1 MKYKIYRNNDVI
13 ATVRANGNLTE
24 KIFSEETLTMDFSLN
39 RFILFKVGDRVSVYG
54 KNYYIVEEPSVE
66 KISTRQYRYNLTFNG
81 VKYRLSE
88 VKYFFYDHENRL
100 SVPEFSI
107 TGTATKMLELVVA
120 NTNRAGQL
128 GWRIG
133 KVSTTETKTIDFSNS
148 NCLAALAR
156 IAEEF
161 DIELW
166 IDADK
171 SIHLENRTQSSGYRL
186 EYGKSK
192 GIKSISRNPYTEAS
206 LVTRLYAQGG
216 TKNLPA
222 NYRNGQKRL
231 RMPVPYL
238 EKNTAFYGV
247 VEHVQNFDEIYPKRV
262 GVVTKIFDNEPRMF
276 ADETLDFDLNEHN
289 QYGSKYLIAG
299 TSAKV
304 IFQTG
309 DLAGYVLEVQKGG
322 FNSQTKAF
330 TLLKNKEEKA
340 FEIPSAQF
348 KPRVGDKYILVDIM
362 MPEAYVLEAE
372 RELQA
377 AAQKYLDKNSKQ
389 RFVYGIVPDP
399 LYLKKIN
406 FSLKLG
412 NTIRFKDEDF
422 GLDADIRVVS
432 ITRDINNPYLTAF
445 EIAEQ
450 PTITQLVRNYIEKE
464 RRDNIII
471 AEQRKNEQRISE
483 AYETMQEI
491 QNNTFDAD
499 GYFKPEKIKPLSIET
514 KMLSVGAPLQQFD
527 LFDVI
532 IFQSSA
538 NEVKNTAGTLV
549 HYTIADSPKTWNI
562 AQGSHTLK
570 ANEASYIYAK
580 CERNGN
586 RGTILC
592 TSKKIAA
599 LSDGNYYHFELGYIS
614 TLKDKEVRKIKLI
627 SGFTA
632 INGGEIITG
641 RITSQDGNNWIDI
654 KQDKIEINAKVQFAG
669 DSPAFGQVK
678 NYVDQALTNISIAK
692 GNIDKSILD
701 GVVTEA
707 ETKAIEVSLENLK
720 TEYTQNSNRATKILE
735 QLRDAEL
742 VNAKAAYDSS
752 FNSLNSYILSAISDK
767 KITDG
772 EKQSIKSKFE
782 EYRLKAKALFIA
794 MEKVNGVR
802 ISEVARNVQAAKTLS
817 ESLSRQVRDVSSN
830 VRDIENKMINS
841 VIPNAEA
848 QSLFMSLENL
858 KANYEERLSQV
869 RRVVGGNS
877 AGNYY
882 SAFDIMVDLFGIF
895 DGHFSKAKNDRKITA
910 EAKNEAIR
918 ALEEYIVMLDALRNI
933 KVKVYPQ
940 SEEGRITR
948 DFMTYTNEI
957 TGIKN
962 TLNSYLNDLQISA
975 EEINDFNNKI
985 SRLNALHTAFK
996 SDVTAKTQDDS
1007 IVRDLKPVYEEFK
1020 LSFKLLYDN
1029 IIKVISSGKITEQ
1042 ARQEI
1047 RDKFNSY
1054 REKISN
1060 LADAVET
1067 LNWNARERTEIA
1079 YSRTERLQKVTD
1091 FLSTTIDGDVISTGV
1106 LQVGGLDAS
1115 GESKSNA
1122 GISGTTEKG
1131 EGNDVRFW
1139 AGSTAENKD
1148 NAPFR
1153 VK

>member
-491 QNNTFDAD
+491 QNNTFDAE
-499 GYFKPEKIKPLSIET
+499 GYFKPERIKPLSIET

-527 LFDVI
+527 LLDAI

-538 NEVKNTAGTLV
+538 NEVKNTVGTLV
-549 HYTIADSPKTWNI
+549 HYTLADKPKTWNV
-562 AQGSHTLK
+562 AQGSHTLN

-580 CERNGN
+580 CDRHSNTAE
-586 RGTILC
+586 ILC
-592 TSKKIAA
+592 STEKIAP
-599 LSDGNYYHFELGYIS
+599 LSDNNYYHFELGYIS

-632 INGGEIITG
+632 INGGEITTG

-654 KQDKIEINAKVQFAG
+654 KEDEIEINAKVQFAS
-669 DSPAFGQVK
+669 DSPALSQLK
-678 NYVDQALTNISIAK
+678 NYVDQSLTNISIAK

-701 GVVTEA
+701 GVIAEA
-707 ETKAIEVSLENLK
+707 DAKAIEMMLENLK
-720 TEYTQNSNRATKILE
+720 SEFTGINQQAVKILE
-735 QLRDAEL
+735 KVSDAEIL
-742 VNAKAAYDSS
+742 NAKNAYEHS
-752 FNSLNSYILSAISDK
+752 FNELSSLISSAIADKGVSDAERQRIK
-767 KITDG
+767 EKFEDYRAKITDLTSSI
-772 EKQSIKSKFE
+772 EK
-782 EYRLKAKALFIA
+782 
-794 MEKVNGVR
+794 
-802 ISEVARNVQAAKTLS
+802 
-817 ESLSRQVRDVSSN
+817 
-830 VRDIENKMINS
+830 
-841 VIPNAEA
+841 
-848 QSLFMSLENL
+848 
-858 KANYEERLSQV
+858 
-869 RRVVGGNS
+869 
-877 AGNYY
+877 
-882 SAFDIMVDLFGIF
+882 
-895 DGHFSKAKNDRKITA
+895 
-910 EAKNEAIR
+910 
-918 ALEEYIVMLDALRNI
+918 
-933 KVKVYPQ
+933 
-940 SEEGRITR
+940 
-948 DFMTYTNEI
+948 
-957 TGIKN
+957 
-962 TLNSYLNDLQISA
+962 
-975 EEINDFNNKI
+975 
-985 SRLNALHTAFK
+985 
-996 SDVTAKTQDDS
+996 
-1007 IVRDLKPVYEEFK
+1007 
-1020 LSFKLLYDN
+1020 
-1029 IIKVISSGKITEQ
+1029 
-1042 ARQEI
+1042 
-1047 RDKFNSY
+1047 
-1054 REKISN
+1054 
-1060 LADAVET
+1060 

-1091 FLSTTIDGDVISTGV
+1091 FLSTTIDGDVISTGI
-1106 LQVGGLDAS
+1106 LQVGGLNER

-1148 NAPFR
+1148 KAPFR
-1153 VK
+1153 VKESGELYSTAGEIGGFSIDENSLGAVGTGNEFAYIESRGTQIMNASAEAGWRAIQINKRDLPYEDVGLVVRTMRLREGRRLVALRLDAANISGIKNSENIALDITSGLTKINDRLYQKGQKALFSTGYIGRAYDNAIKHNITKTHEFIFNQAGRREFVYLPSANEIKQALGLGYGENVTFELKILVIKPTQGTVRIEGSPSAQLLNYDGNPLGGYNGFFDLGRGDNAKIRYAGGNYYLISEAR

>member
-1 MKYKIYRNNDVI
+1 
-13 ATVRANGNLTE
+13 
-24 KIFSEETLTMDFSLN
+24 
-39 RFILFKVGDRVSVYG
+39 
-54 KNYYIVEEPSVE
+54 
-66 KISTRQYRYNLTFNG
+66 
-81 VKYRLSE
+81 
-88 VKYFFYDHENRL
+88 
-100 SVPEFSI
+100 
-107 TGTATKMLELVVA
+107 
-120 NTNRAGQL
+120 
-128 GWRIG
+128 
-133 KVSTTETKTIDFSNS
+133 
-148 NCLAALAR
+148 
-156 IAEEF
+156 
-161 DIELW
+161 
-166 IDADK
+166 
-171 SIHLENRTQSSGYRL
+171 
-186 EYGKSK
+186 YGKSK

-491 QNNTFDAD
+491 QNNTFDAE
-499 GYFKPEKIKPLSIET
+499 GYFKPERIKPLSIET

-527 LFDVI
+527 LLDAI

-538 NEVKNTAGTLV
+538 NEVKNTVGTLV
-549 HYTIADSPKTWNI
+549 HYTLADKPKTWNV
-562 AQGSHTLK
+562 AQGTHTLN

-580 CERNGN
+580 CDRHSNTAE
-586 RGTILC
+586 ILC
-592 TSKKIAA
+592 STEKIAP
-599 LSDGNYYHFELGYIS
+599 LSDNNYYHFELGYIS

-632 INGGEIITG
+632 INGGEITTG

-654 KQDKIEINAKVQFAG
+654 KEDEIEINAKVQFAS
-669 DSPAFGQVK
+669 DSPALSQLK
-678 NYVDQALTNISIAK
+678 NYVDQSLTNISIAK

-701 GVVTEA
+701 GVIAEA
-707 ETKAIEVSLENLK
+707 DAKAIEMMLENLK
-720 TEYTQNSNRATKILE
+720 SEFTGINQQAVKILE
-735 QLRDAEL
+735 KVSDAEIL
-742 VNAKAAYDSS
+742 NAKNAYEHS
-752 FNSLNSYILSAISDK
+752 FNELSSLISSAIADKGVSDAERQRIK
-767 KITDG
+767 EKFEDYRAKITDLTSSI
-772 EKQSIKSKFE
+772 EK
-782 EYRLKAKALFIA
+782 
-794 MEKVNGVR
+794 
-802 ISEVARNVQAAKTLS
+802 
-817 ESLSRQVRDVSSN
+817 
-830 VRDIENKMINS
+830 
-841 VIPNAEA
+841 
-848 QSLFMSLENL
+848 
-858 KANYEERLSQV
+858 
-869 RRVVGGNS
+869 
-877 AGNYY
+877 
-882 SAFDIMVDLFGIF
+882 
-895 DGHFSKAKNDRKITA
+895 
-910 EAKNEAIR
+910 
-918 ALEEYIVMLDALRNI
+918 
-933 KVKVYPQ
+933 
-940 SEEGRITR
+940 
-948 DFMTYTNEI
+948 
-957 TGIKN
+957 
-962 TLNSYLNDLQISA
+962 
-975 EEINDFNNKI
+975 
-985 SRLNALHTAFK
+985 
-996 SDVTAKTQDDS
+996 
-1007 IVRDLKPVYEEFK
+1007 
-1020 LSFKLLYDN
+1020 
-1029 IIKVISSGKITEQ
+1029 
-1042 ARQEI
+1042 
-1047 RDKFNSY
+1047 
-1054 REKISN
+1054 
-1060 LADAVET
+1060 

-1091 FLSTTIDGDVISTGV
+1091 FLSTTIDGDVISTGI
-1106 LQVGGLDAS
+1106 LQVGGLNER

-1148 NAPFR
+1148 KAPFR
-1153 VK
+1153 VKESGELYSTAGEIGGFSIDENSLGAVGTGNEFAYIESRGTQIMNASAEAGWRAIQINKRDLPYEDVGLVVRTMRLREGRRLVALRLDAANISGIKNSENIALDITSGLTKINDRLYQKGQKALFSTGYIGR